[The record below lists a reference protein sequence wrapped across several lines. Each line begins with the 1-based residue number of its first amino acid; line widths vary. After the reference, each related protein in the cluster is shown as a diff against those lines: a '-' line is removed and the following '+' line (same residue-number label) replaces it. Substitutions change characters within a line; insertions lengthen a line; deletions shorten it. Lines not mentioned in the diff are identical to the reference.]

1 MADRETLNFRNLQGR
16 VVNPD
21 DLPELYREDQARVKG
36 GLRALGQG
44 ATGNFE
50 DEIEGWLR
58 SIGTNQDP
66 RNFRDKIRAE
76 QEAYAKK
83 YPVEH
88 SAMELAGGAL
98 PLALS
103 GGASAPAQGAG
114 ILARLA
120 ANPYSRNAVIGG
132 AQGVVSGAGSA
143 QEMSDAPAR
152 MRNEGLIGAGTG
164 VAIPAAG
171 RLASGAL
178 SMLKNKF
185 SPDSS
190 KLATEMLSK
199 AAAKSGVD
207 TDTLRRQME
216 AKLVEDRLLG
226 VDQST
231 MMDLSPEMEALGRQ
245 LAGGSKRGR
254 EIVAQKALQDI
265 GAESGRAKASLKVA
279 LGAGDYHPELNQ
291 FIETRRKVGPEIYE
305 KIRQFGDV
313 DDNIIAY
320 QLSNSPSLKGVFN
333 EVQKI
338 NKDRAVTALGRGEDP
353 TQYEMK
359 DIYKAVTDKDG
370 NVVDFE
376 LTKMPD
382 FKTLDLLKQ
391 SLDGRIRAGFMS
403 KSPTDRENAVNLR
416 EKRDLL
422 LSRMDQIA
430 PEYKALRTQ
439 YGDMKEIEEAA
450 AIGRKEIGGMDHE
463 VVDMLYND
471 MSDPAKHMFRTGAGR
486 YYAQKISDSAER
498 TGGPAEVMSQE
509 ATRERLLPLFDG
521 SEAKLNLFNTGMQRH
536 TELNEKARERLAI
549 AAKSKD
555 KDSGLDDATKKA
567 VMSALTGPKAA
578 ARSLVSDIMEA
589 SANPKMTDE
598 VAEKLN
604 GYLSANDPAGIAGA
618 IKAIEMFKAEAQ
630 AAAKE
635 ASRREGMAVSSINA
649 ALPKPEH
656 VKEGEE

>member
-1 MADRETLNFRNLQGR
+1 MADNETLRDFRGR
-16 VVNPD
+16 VVND
-21 DLPELYREDQARVKG
+21 EDLARLYQGEQARVTG
-36 GLRALGQG
+36 AMRAIGEG
-44 ATGNFE
+44 ATGNWW
-50 DEIEGWLR
+50 DEIEGRLR
-58 SIGTNQDP
+58 SIGGNQDY
-66 RNFRDKIRAE
+66 RNARDKIRAE

-88 SAMELAGGAL
+88 SVNELAGGAL
-98 PLALS
+98 PFALS
-103 GGASAPAQGAG
+103 SGASAPVQGAG
-114 ILARLA
+114 FLAKVA
-120 ANPYSRNAVIGG
+120 ANPYSRNAIIGG

-152 MRNEGLIGAGTG
+152 MRNEGLIGVGTG

-190 KLATEMLSK
+190 KIATEMLSK
-199 AAAKSGVD
+199 AATKSGVD

-231 MMDLSPEMEALGRQ
+231 MMDLHPEMEALGRQ

-291 FIETRRKVGPEIYE
+291 LIENRRKVGPEIYN

-313 DDNIIAY
+313 DDNVIAD
-320 QLSNSPSLKGVFN
+320 QLQNSPSLKGVFN
-333 EVQKI
+333 EIQKI
-338 NKDRAVTALGRGEDP
+338 GKERAVTARGRGEDP
-353 TQYEMK
+353 TPYEMK
-359 DIYKAVTDKDG
+359 DIYRSVTDKDG
-370 NVVDFE
+370 NIVDYE

-403 KSPTDRENAVNLR
+403 KVPAERENAVNLK

-422 LSRMDQIA
+422 LSRMDEIA

-450 AIGRKEIGGMDHE
+450 QIGRKEIGGMDHE
-463 VVDMLYND
+463 VVDILYND
-471 MSDPAKHMFRTGAGR
+471 MSDPAKRMFRTGAGR

-521 SEAKLNLFNTGMQRH
+521 SEAKLNLFNTGMRRH
-536 TELNEKARERLAI
+536 TELNEKARERLDI
-549 AAKSKD
+549 AAKSMD
-555 KDSGLDDATKKA
+555 KDSGSYDSTKKA

-578 ARSLVSDIMEA
+578 AKSLVNDIMIA
-589 SANPKMTDE
+589 SENPKMTDE

-604 GYLSANDPAGIAGA
+604 AYLSANDPAGIAGA

-635 ASRREGMAVSSINA
+635 TSRREGMAVSSINA

-656 VKEGEE
+656 VKGGEE

>member
-1 MADRETLNFRNLQGR
+1 MADRETFSFRNLQGK
-16 VVNPD
+16 VVNSD

-44 ATGNFE
+44 VTGNWW
-50 DEIEGWLR
+50 DEIEGRLR

-76 QEAYAKK
+76 QEAYAQK

-88 SAMELAGGAL
+88 LAMELAGGAL

-120 ANPYSRNAVIGG
+120 ANPYARNAVIGG

-152 MRNEGLIGAGTG
+152 MRNEGLIGAGIG
-164 VAIPAAG
+164 AAIPAAG

-199 AAAKSGVD
+199 AANKAGVD

-216 AKLVEDRLLG
+216 AKLVEDRMLG
-226 VDQST
+226 VGQST

-313 DDNIIAY
+313 DDNVIAD
-320 QLSNSPSLKGVFN
+320 QLQNSPSLKGIFN
-333 EVQKI
+333 EAQKI
-338 NKDRAVTALGRGEDP
+338 GKDRALTAKGRGEDP
-353 TQYEMK
+353 TPYEMK
-359 DIYKAVTDKDG
+359 DIYRSVTDKDG
-370 NVVDFE
+370 NIVDYE

-391 SLDGRIRAGFMS
+391 SLDGRIRSEFISGN
-403 KSPTDRENAVNLR
+403 KENAVNLR

-422 LSRMDQIA
+422 LSRMEKIA

-463 VVDMLYND
+463 VVDMLYKD

-635 ASRREGMAVSSINA
+635 TSRREGMAVSSINA

>member
-1 MADRETLNFRNLQGR
+1 MGNKISIAGMDIPSDISEEDLVRLYQKKM
-16 VVNPD
+16 D
-21 DLPELYREDQARVKG
+21 DAAIRAKG
-36 GLRALGQG
+36 GLRAVGEG
-44 ATGNFE
+44 ATGNFW
-50 DEIEGWLR
+50 DEIEGRLR
-58 SIGTNQDP
+58 SLGTNQDP
-66 RNFRDKIRAE
+66 RNFRDKVRAE
-76 QEAYAKK
+76 QEAYAQK
-83 YPVEH
+83 YPAESTALEFV
-88 SAMELAGGAL
+88 GGAL
-98 PLALS
+98 PMAIS

-114 ILARLA
+114 ILTRMA
-120 ANPYSRNAVIGG
+120 ANPYARNMVIGG

-143 QEMSDAPAR
+143 QEMSDAPQR
-152 MRNEGLIGAGTG
+152 MLNEGLFGAASG

-199 AAAKSGVD
+199 AANKAGVD
-207 TDTLRRQME
+207 TETLRRQME
-216 AKLVEDRLLG
+216 AKLVEDRLMG

-231 MMDLSPEMEALGRQ
+231 MMDLHPEMEALGRQ

-265 GAESGRAKASLKVA
+265 GSESGRAKASLKVN
-279 LGAGDYHPELNQ
+279 LSAGEYYPELNQ
-291 FIETRRKVGPEIYE
+291 FIETRKKVGPEIYE

-313 DDNIIAY
+313 DDNVIAD
-320 QLSNSPSLKGVFN
+320 QLQNSPSLKGVFN
-333 EVQKI
+333 EIQKI
-338 NKDRAVTALGRGEDP
+338 NKDRALTARGRGEDP
-353 TQYEMK
+353 TPYEMK
-359 DIYKAVTDKDG
+359 DIYRSVTDKDG
-370 NVVDFE
+370 NIVDYE

-391 SLDGRIRAGFMS
+391 SLDGRIRSEFISGN
-403 KSPTDRENAVNLR
+403 KENAVNLR

-422 LSRMDQIA
+422 LSRMEKIA

-450 AIGRKEIGGMDHE
+450 EIGRKEIGGMDHE
-463 VVDMLYND
+463 VIQMLYND

-486 YYAQKISDSAER
+486 YYAQKISDAAER

-555 KDSGLDDATKKA
+555 KDGGLDGATRKA

-578 ARSLVSDIMEA
+578 VKSLVNDIMIA
-589 SANPKMTDE
+589 SENPKMTDE

-604 GYLSANDPAGIAGA
+604 AYLSANDPAGIAGA

-635 ASRREGMAVSSINA
+635 TSRREGMIVSGVNA
-649 ALPKPEH
+649 AIPKPEH